1 MFNELKSISVA
12 LLKQWLFVS
21 LMPSIWYT
29 GTFQV
34 PVLSESV
41 LKGMPI
47 KTHLETMIS
56 LGFLKVHLIYKLL
69 HVFYLDVSME
79 YGYIVRSAKYISW
92 KFNVFFFFKLA
103 FVFSYFF
110 YQHPWLQK
118 CIMYLILGF
127 YVLLRGNYCFF
138 FFFSLLCHRCS
149 KNDGKG

>member
-47 KTHLETMIS
+47 KKHLETMIS
-56 LGFLKVHLIYKLL
+56 LGFVKVHLIYKLL

-79 YGYIVRSAKYISW
+79 YGYIVGSAKYISW
-92 KFNVFFFFKLA
+92 KFNVFFFLNWPLYFLISFINTHDYKSVLCILSLA
-103 FVFSYFF
+103 FMFCSEAT
-110 YQHPWLQK
+110 
-118 CIMYLILGF
+118 IAS
-127 YVLLRGNYCFF
+127 FF
-138 FFFSLLCHRCS
+138 FFIFFF
-149 KNDGKG
+149 